1 MPIAYTSTSAS
12 SSSDFGC
19 GVIQVESNTRL
30 ILYDDQAEVILRTR
44 AVDELRERLPRF
56 LDLDRHTGTRIENH
70 NQCNGLVYTGEI
82 SYDLGSLVIQHGEVC
97 RLQSSN
103 SSIRMIKYRDIHQH

>member
-1 MPIAYTSTSAS
+1 MVVTTIGNHDHCLS
-12 SSSDFGC
+12 SVARVLQFLHAQIHAVPQCGEAVRLNRIRRPVDLGC

-30 ILYDDQAEVILRTR
+30 ILYDDQAEVILRIR

-70 NQCNGLVYTGEI
+70 NQ
-82 SYDLGSLVIQHGEVC
+82 
-97 RLQSSN
+97 
-103 SSIRMIKYRDIHQH
+103 